1 MLTDKPV
8 RRRCPGC
15 GAPFQSDEPDR
26 AGFIPPE
33 IDPAAPGVI
42 CRRCWRARHYRAW
55 EPGAP
60 GAEEAR
66 KGAAAA
72 IRAADLVV
80 WVVDV
85 ADFEG
90 TAHPSL
96 VAPWPAAAEK
106 LWVAV
111 NKTDLLPRHVP
122 PAEVAAWVRQQLQGH
137 GLDPRGVSLLSAA
150 TGAGIKSFWRDV
162 ADAVTQSRPW
172 GRGGAVALLGA
183 TNTGKSRLIG
193 RLADVGGAAPEA
205 PPTVSAFPGMT
216 AGPVRLRVPDGPEL
230 WDTPGLDTG
239 GGRLSDRLCPDC
251 ASRLVPGA
259 PLKGDLVELRPGQA
273 YSWPSLAGI
282 EVVDGPPDGPGLIS
296 AYGPEAAGGSRTR
309 AERLLQAPSR
319 SAVCRSCAARLRE
332 GPWTRVELHV
342 EPRSDVAI
350 AGLGWVTVRRGPL
363 RLRLHVPEGVWYR
376 VRPNL
381 VGPKEARD
389 WGASPRMGAGPGK
402 GAGPARAARPPSR
415 QRRAKRSR

>member
-1 MLTDKPV
+1 V
-8 RRRCPGC
+8 
-15 GAPFQSDEPDR
+15 
-26 AGFIPPE
+26 
-33 IDPAAPGVI
+33 
-42 CRRCWRARHYRAW
+42 
-55 EPGAP
+55 
-60 GAEEAR
+60 EEAR
-66 KGAAAA
+66 QGAAAA

-80 WVVDV
+80 WVVDI

-96 VAPWPAAAEK
+96 LAPWPAAAGK

-122 PAEVAAWVRQQLQGH
+122 PAEVAAWVREQLGAH

-150 TGAGIKSFWRDV
+150 TGAGIKSFWLDV
-162 ADAVTQSRPW
+162 ADAVAESRPR

-193 RLADVGGAAPEA
+193 RLADVGGAVPEV

-216 AGPVRLRVPDGPEL
+216 AAPVRVPVPGGPEL

-239 GGRLSDRLCPDC
+239 GGRLSDRLCPAC
-251 ASRLVPGA
+251 ASRLVPAA
-259 PLKGDLVELRPGQA
+259 PLQGELVELRPGQGFH
-273 YSWPSLAGI
+273 WPALAGI

-296 AYGPEAAGGSRTR
+296 AYGPEAAGGARTR
-309 AERLLQAPSR
+309 AERLLQGPFS
-319 SAVCRSCAARLRE
+319 VCGSCAARLRE
-332 GPWTRVELHV
+332 GPWTRVELEV
-342 EPRSDVAI
+342 EPRRDVAI

-363 RLRLHVPEGVWYR
+363 RVRLHVPEGVWYR

-389 WGASPRMGAGPGK
+389 WTDAPRMGAGLGK
-402 GAGPARAARPPSR
+402 GAGPVRVPRSPSR